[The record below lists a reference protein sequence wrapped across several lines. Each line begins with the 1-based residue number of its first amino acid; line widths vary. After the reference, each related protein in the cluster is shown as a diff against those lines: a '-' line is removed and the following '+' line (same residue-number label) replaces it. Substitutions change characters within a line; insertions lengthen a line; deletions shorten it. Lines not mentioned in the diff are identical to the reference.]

1 MISEKKP
8 DERLGNAVSGEKF
21 GSTEGILI
29 SGTPNAVLSRCHGRA
44 AHPQTEPSALRAK
57 GLFGGK
63 QKHGSPRPDQKG
75 ADRRGPQALLRTRKT
90 SGEGREETSPSGDRT
105 EPRGRSCRNGSRANV
120 PHLEDRLRRRSARP
134 AVTTVPSLHPRAGKG
149 QRQRGKE
156 KRRGRR
162 STPGTRAEVLPRA
175 KRSKKAFPGAGKT
188 KDAPQR
194 ADGAPAAGA
203 EGRRGNR
210 VEKERDEQR
219 EGRQAFGKRSP
230 VRSDGPQEG
239 IVSEKRFFRWQ
250 NGRPQ
255 GRKTLP
261 RNPVTALTDKRS
273 AANGFL
279 HRQRATC
286 AGKRLRPQNK
296 RPMPDDATS
305 PLNERHA
312 GNIPRAPC
320 KEILRKE
327 KRCPRRQGTRPARQ
341 KRRQAPATA

>member
-1 MISEKKP
+1 MRSAAKNSGARRAFSSLARRTP
-8 DERLGNAVSGEKF
+8 SSRVVTAVRRTRKLNQALSAQKDSSAASR
-21 GSTEGILI
+21 ST
-29 SGTPNAVLSRCHGRA
+29 
-44 AHPQTEPSALRAK
+44 ALRALTK
-57 GLFGGK
+57 KARTDAARRRCCEHGK
-63 QKHGSPRPDQKG
+63 H
-75 ADRRGPQALLRTRKT
+75 QAKAVRKPVPL
-90 SGEGREETSPSGDRT
+90 ET
-105 EPRGRSCRNGSRANV
+105 GRSPGGAPAVMGVEQTSRT
-120 PHLEDRLRRRSARP
+120 LEDRLRRRSARP